1 MRRAQVQVP
10 ADRKNAARDFTAS
23 PRSLPSFLFF
33 NRSDHRSSPSSEQFR
48 RCSRRCYINN
58 DPARSNNWIERKER
72 KKERGGRKKKESNP
86 LISLSFRLSLLLHAH
101 ERTDTYFTLLVS
113 KVHLT
118 SDTSRTSS
126 TSSMKSNFNFYF
138 RRFYARG
145 GNIAVYVI
153 SKIPPGDDFRC
164 PVSPVR

>member
-1 MRRAQVQVP
+1 MSNFAVVP
-10 ADRKNAARDFTAS
+10 GVVTLITIQPGR
-23 PRSLPSFLFF
+23 
-33 NRSDHRSSPSSEQFR
+33 
-48 RCSRRCYINN
+48 IIG
-58 DPARSNNWIERKER
+58 SNEKKER
-72 KKERGGRKKKESNP
+72 KRGRGGRKKKESNP
-86 LISLSFRLSLLLHAH
+86 LVSLSFRLSLLLHAH

-113 KVHLT
+113 KIHLT